1 MRSIGMRARSAVAG
15 GTRTSG
21 ARSRRESRSLG
32 SVIIFMYWQTAIR
45 DTGMNR
51 LPGFC
56 ARSGY
61 SIPVSVATMN
71 SVASDSRAWVPRSCS
86 HDRPIPARSHDSFR
100 QTRRVRWGHHGTAVR
115 SDCPARRRP
124 SHPAQQCRRAVRA
137 TPRCRA
143 PASVEPRS
151 ASGRLQHGGLGRGE
165 DREPTRP
172 ARQPRVGSQR
182 PAHTL
187 DVRLCASQASFAQQR
202 AELGITATG
211 RGRRLGLKVEVHAE
225 DRAGAG
231 GKFTEPFD
239 GARSDRVRNH
249 RRLRSG
255 RRARVQMCR
264 RRPDAGG
271 SRAHCAR
278 PHRRS

>member
-86 HDRPIPARSHDSFR
+86 HDRPVPARSHDSFR

-115 SDCPARRRP
+115 SACPARRRP

-151 ASGRLQHGGLGRGE
+151 ASGRP
-165 DREPTRP
+165 PTWRP
-172 ARQPRVGSQR
+172 RPRRRSR
-182 PAHTL
+182 AH
-187 DVRLCASQASFAQQR
+187 APR
-202 AELGITATG
+202 APATG
-211 RGRRLGLKVEVHAE
+211 RIAAAGAHTRCPSVRLAGLVRSAAS
-225 DRAGAG
+225 RAGHHG
-231 GKFTEPFD
+231 
-239 GARSDRVRNH
+239 H
-249 RRLRSG
+249 RTCTATRPQG
-255 RRARVQMCR
+255 RGTR
-264 RRPDAGG
+264 
-271 SRAHCAR
+271 
-278 PHRRS
+278 